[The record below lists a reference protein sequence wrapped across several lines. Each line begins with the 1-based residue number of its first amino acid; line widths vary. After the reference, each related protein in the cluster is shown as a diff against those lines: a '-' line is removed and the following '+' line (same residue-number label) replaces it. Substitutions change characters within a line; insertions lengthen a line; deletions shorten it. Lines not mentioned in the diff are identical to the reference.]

1 MGKNYV
7 TLPKYWALFIYSKRC
22 STIYEKSLKTSWQVD
37 QRVYIPYCTL
47 AGFIA
52 VWAISGLLVV
62 VDLVS
67 GTPPGTFFAV
77 IGISLGFND
86 PAVAQYAGF
95 GLHLLTGTIAG
106 NIFGQASTFW
116 RWIAPYNYHHGI
128 ITGLIVGVALWAL
141 LFVPVT
147 TFGIQPRLD
156 SFSDSAPN
164 QYIYEISSHF
174 QSLYPVIIGGSLVFH
189 LIYGSLLGFMV
200 GRMKELGTFLKR

>member
-1 MGKNYV
+1 MKASGH
-7 TLPKYWALFIYSKRC
+7 I
-22 STIYEKSLKTSWQVD
+22 D

-86 PAVAQYAGF
+86 PTVAQYVGF
-95 GLHLLTGTIAG
+95 ALHLSTGTVAG
-106 NIFGQASTFW
+106 NIFGQASTNW
-116 RWIAPYNYHHGI
+116 RWIAPRNYRHGI
-128 ITGLIVGVALWAL
+128 ITGLIVGAALWAV

-156 SFSDSAPN
+156 SFSNSAPN
-164 QYIYEISSHF
+164 QYVYDISSHF
-174 QSLYPVIIGGSLVFH
+174 QSLYPVIVGGSLVFH
-189 LIYGSLLGFMV
+189 LIYGSLLGFIA
-200 GRMKELGTFLKR
+200 GRMKELGTFLKKDIHRATFHLTMSTD

>member
-1 MGKNYV
+1 LSGIPYIHQV
-7 TLPKYWALFIYSKRC
+7 PQYG
-22 STIYEKSLKTSWQVD
+22 YEKGLKTGWQVD

-47 AGFIA
+47 AGFVA

-62 VDLVS
+62 VDIIS

-86 PAVAQYAGF
+86 PTVAQYVGF

-106 NIFGQASTFW
+106 NIYGQASTFW
-116 RWIAPYNYHHGI
+116 RWIAPYDYHHGI
-128 ITGLIVGVALWAL
+128 ITGLIVGVTLWAI

-156 SFSDSAPN
+156 SFSNAAPN

-174 QSLYPVIIGGSLVFH
+174 QSLYLVIIGGSLVFH
-189 LIYGSLLGFMV
+189 LIYGSLLGFMA
-200 GRMKELGTFLKR
+200 GRMKELRSFLKR

>member
-1 MGKNYV
+1 MK
-7 TLPKYWALFIYSKRC
+7 AS
-22 STIYEKSLKTSWQVD
+22 SQVD

-86 PAVAQYAGF
+86 PTVAQYVGF
-95 GLHLLTGTIAG
+95 GLHLLAGTVAG

-116 RWIAPYNYHHGI
+116 RRISPYNYRHGI
-128 ITGLIVGVALWAL
+128 VTGLIVGVALWAV

-147 TFGIQPRLD
+147 TFRILPRLD
-156 SFSDSAPN
+156 SFSNSAPN
-164 QYIYEISSHF
+164 QYIYDISSHF
-174 QSLYPVIIGGSLVFH
+174 QSLYPIIIVGSLVFH
-189 LIYGSLLGFMV
+189 IIYGSLLGFIA
-200 GRMKELGTFLKR
+200 GRMKELGFFLKK

>member
-1 MGKNYV
+1 
-7 TLPKYWALFIYSKRC
+7 
-22 STIYEKSLKTSWQVD
+22 LKASGHID

-77 IGISLGFND
+77 IGIVRLQRSDSCAICRICLALVNW
-86 PAVAQYAGF
+86 YRSR
-95 GLHLLTGTIAG
+95 
-106 NIFGQASTFW
+106 IFGQASTYW
-116 RWIAPYNYHHGI
+116 RWIAPRNYRHGI
-128 ITGLIVGVALWAL
+128 ITGLIVGAALWAV

-156 SFSDSAPN
+156 SFSNSAPN
-164 QYIYEISSHF
+164 QYVYDISSHF
-174 QSLYPVIIGGSLVFH
+174 QSLYPVIVGGSLVFH
-189 LIYGSLLGFMV
+189 LIYGSLLGFIA
-200 GRMKELGTFLKR
+200 GRMKELGTFLKKDIHRATFHLTMSTD